1 MLGLAGDSLVILKS
15 EVKSQEK
22 HIKTLKKRS
31 LWSKILEEVMEQL
44 VDVVYY
50 LYQEIHD
57 NFGPGA
63 FSKEAE
69 NFYKPKTASLGTSG
83 LSLHYANI
91 INQIDNLVSRPT
103 SVPPNTRDMLY
114 QGLSPS
120 MKASLRTHLQQS
132 SELDLVANLLSCAS
146 LAFFIAPEVFYENHM
161 QLDCIL
167 LFSSSR
173 CNCDCFSN

>member
-1 MLGLAGDSLVILKS
+1 V
-15 EVKSQEK
+15 Q
-22 HIKTLKKRS
+22 
-31 LWSKILEEVMEQL
+31 VMEQL

-91 INQIDNLVSRPT
+91 INQIDNLVCTILNFHVLLGYEQQCP
-103 SVPPNTRDMLY
+103 Y
-114 QGLSPS
+114 QKS
-120 MKASLRTHLQQS
+120 
-132 SELDLVANLLSCAS
+132 
-146 LAFFIAPEVFYENHM
+146 
-161 QLDCIL
+161 
-167 LFSSSR
+167 
-173 CNCDCFSN
+173 